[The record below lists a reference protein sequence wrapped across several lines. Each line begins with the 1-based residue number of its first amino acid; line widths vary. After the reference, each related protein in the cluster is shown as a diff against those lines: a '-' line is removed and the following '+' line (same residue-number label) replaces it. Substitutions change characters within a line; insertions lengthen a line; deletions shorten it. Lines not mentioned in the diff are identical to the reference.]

1 MARHLWA
8 FCVALAT
15 AAQPQNATRQLDAY
29 EPPPTDLSRAC
40 ASWRPSSPYYTSQEN
55 KRCVISAKR
64 RRPGQV
70 QRFCRRRWLAWDN
83 LLMVLSCALGVKTL
97 ILDAQPNDNGL
108 FHEVLMDYDVPG
120 AWDTIE
126 GDILNP
132 IDTCMQPFDDGRSA
146 PHRTDVIRYWR
157 ESRKFGL
164 VDPLTGTTSD
174 CDLTG
179 DATKMIAA
187 RFEAET
193 GRPKPRGY
201 VACRGALSEAFMD
214 GALATHL
221 PWSGLQAV

>member
-1 MARHLWA
+1 
-8 FCVALAT
+8 
-15 AAQPQNATRQLDAY
+15 
-29 EPPPTDLSRAC
+29 
-40 ASWRPSSPYYTSQEN
+40 
-55 KRCVISAKR
+55 
-64 RRPGQV
+64 
-70 QRFCRRRWLAWDN
+70 
-83 LLMVLSCALGVKTL
+83 
-97 ILDAQPNDNGL
+97 
-108 FHEVLMDYDVPG
+108 MDYDVPG

-126 GDILNP
+126 DQTLNP

-164 VDPLTGTTSD
+164 VDPLTGTTSE

-221 PWSGLQAV
+221 PWSGLQAA

>member
-1 MARHLWA
+1 M
-8 FCVALAT
+8 
-15 AAQPQNATRQLDAY
+15 
-29 EPPPTDLSRAC
+29 
-40 ASWRPSSPYYTSQEN
+40 
-55 KRCVISAKR
+55 
-64 RRPGQV
+64 V
-70 QRFCRRRWLAWDN
+70 Q
-83 LLMVLSCALGVKTL
+83 LSCALGVKTL

-126 GDILNP
+126 GSSLNAEP
-132 IDTCMQPFDDGRSA
+132 YCDDVYAALRRRSKRPA
-146 PHRTDVIRYWR
+146 RTDVIRYWR
-157 ESRKFGL
+157 ESRKFGV
-164 VDPLTGTTSD
+164 VDPLTGTTSE

-221 PWSGLQAV
+221 PWSGLQAA

>member
-1 MARHLWA
+1 M
-8 FCVALAT
+8 
-15 AAQPQNATRQLDAY
+15 
-29 EPPPTDLSRAC
+29 
-40 ASWRPSSPYYTSQEN
+40 
-55 KRCVISAKR
+55 
-64 RRPGQV
+64 
-70 QRFCRRRWLAWDN
+70 
-83 LLMVLSCALGVKTL
+83 MVLSCALGVKTL

-108 FHEVLMDYDVPG
+108 FHEILMDYDVPG
-120 AWDTIE
+120 AWPTLEDNT
-126 GDILNP
+126 LNP
-132 IDTCMQPFDDGRSA
+132 LDTCMQPFDDGRSA

-164 VDPLTGTTSD
+164 VDPLTGTTSE

-221 PWSGLQAV
+221 PWSGLQAA

>member
-15 AAQPQNATRQLDAY
+15 ASQPQNATRQLD
-29 EPPPTDLSRAC
+29 D
-40 ASWRPSSPYYTSQEN
+40 
-55 KRCVISAKR
+55 
-64 RRPGQV
+64 
-70 QRFCRRRWLAWDN
+70 
-83 LLMVLSCALGVKTL
+83 
-97 ILDAQPNDNGL
+97 
-108 FHEVLMDYDVPG
+108 
-120 AWDTIE
+120 
-126 GDILNP
+126 
-132 IDTCMQPFDDGRSA
+132 FDDGRSA

-157 ESRKFGL
+157 ESRKFGV
-164 VDPLTGTTSD
+164 VDPLTGTTSE

-221 PWSGLQAV
+221 PWSGLQAA